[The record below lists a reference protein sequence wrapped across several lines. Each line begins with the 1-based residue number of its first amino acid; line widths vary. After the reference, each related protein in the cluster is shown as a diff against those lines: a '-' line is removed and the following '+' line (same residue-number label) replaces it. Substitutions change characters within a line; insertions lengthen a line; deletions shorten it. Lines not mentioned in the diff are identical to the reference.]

1 MVSTRIVTCPL
12 EPARFEVLPFARSME
27 EAAQLPEK
35 VRLTITC
42 SPKHGPDRSVEVAA
56 KLREM
61 GHHVTVHV
69 AARMVTDGDHLDR
82 ILSAMAQAGADD
94 MFLIGGDADPPL
106 GAYSSAV
113 ELLDVV
119 ATHPQRPR
127 TIGIAGYPE
136 GHPAIPEEALA
147 QALAH
152 KSRHADYV
160 ATQMCFD
167 PDALVAWVSRQR
179 ACGMTLPVL
188 IGVPGKVSRTKL
200 LELSARIGVGPS
212 LSFLRKQRG
221 IRALLSKGSTAD
233 KLYEKLAPAVDDP
246 ELNIA
251 GFHIFTFNQLLETW
265 RWQRAHDDARSVRP
279 APPVQRPRPRPAPSP
294 RPSRG
299 RHRPV
304 AADGSQRRETS

>member
-1 MVSTRIVTCPL
+1 MDMRIATRSL
-12 EPARFEVLPFARSME
+12 EPARFEVLPFARSLE

-61 GHHVTVHV
+61 GHQVTVHV
-69 AARMVTDGDHLDR
+69 AARMVTDRDHLDR
-82 ILSAMAQAGADD
+82 ILFAMAQAGADD
-94 MFLIGGDADPPL
+94 LFLIGGDADPPL
-106 GAYSSAV
+106 GAYTSAV

-119 ATHPQRPR
+119 AGHPQRPR

-136 GHPAIPEEALA
+136 GHPAIPDAALEE
-147 QALAH
+147 ALAH

-167 PDALVAWVSRQR
+167 PGSLMAWVSRQR
-179 ACGMTLPVL
+179 AGGMSLPVL
-188 IGVPGKVSRTKL
+188 IGIPGKVSRAKL

-233 KLYEKLAPAVDDP
+233 KLYAKLVPALDDP
-246 ELNIA
+246 EMNIA

-265 RWQRAHDDARSVRP
+265 RWQRAHDDARPGRVREADPAHPSP
-279 APPVQRPRPRPAPSP
+279 APRRFAEPEQGPA
-294 RPSRG
+294 
-299 RHRPV
+299 
-304 AADGSQRRETS
+304 

>member
-12 EPARFEVLPFARSME
+12 EPARFEVLPFARSVE

-42 SPKHGPDRSVEVAA
+42 SPKHGPDRSIEVAA
-56 KLREM
+56 KLGEM

-69 AARMVTDGDHLDR
+69 AARMVTDSDHLDR

-106 GAYSSAV
+106 GAYSSAA
-113 ELLDVV
+113 ELVDVV

-265 RWQRAHDDARSVRP
+265 RWQRAHDDARSVATGPARPTAPP
-279 APPVQRPRPRPAPSP
+279 APRAFAEAEQGPA
-294 RPSRG
+294 
-299 RHRPV
+299 
-304 AADGSQRRETS
+304 

>member
-1 MVSTRIVTCPL
+1 VNAAIATGPL
-12 EPARFEVLPFARSME
+12 ESARFEVLPFARSLE

-42 SPKHGPDRSVEVAA
+42 SPKHGPDRSVEIAA

-69 AARMVTDGDHLDR
+69 AARMVSDRDHLDR
-82 ILSAMAQAGADD
+82 ILAAMAQAGADD
-94 MFLIGGDADPPL
+94 LFLIGGDADPPL
-106 GAYSSAV
+106 GAYTSAV

-127 TIGIAGYPE
+127 TIGVAGYPE
-136 GHPAIPEEALA
+136 GHPAIPADALE
-147 QALAH
+147 QALAD

-179 ACGMTLPVL
+179 ARGIGLPVL
-188 IGVPGKVSRTKL
+188 VGIPGKVSRAKL

-233 KLYEKLAPAVDDP
+233 KLYAKLAPAADDP

-251 GFHIFTFNQLLETW
+251 GFHIFTFNQLLETYH
-265 RWQRAHDDARSVRP
+265 WQRAHDDARSGRARP
-279 APPVQRPRPRPAPSP
+279 TATAAPRRFAETEQGPA
-294 RPSRG
+294 
-299 RHRPV
+299 
-304 AADGSQRRETS
+304 

>member
-1 MVSTRIVTCPL
+1 MDTRNITWPL
-12 EPARFEVLPFARSME
+12 EPARFEVLPFARSVE

-42 SPKHGPDRSVEVAA
+42 SPKHGPDRSVQMAA
-56 KLREM
+56 QLREL
-61 GHHVTVHV
+61 GHQVTVHV
-69 AARMVTDGDHLDR
+69 AARMVTDDDHLDR
-82 ILSAMAQAGADD
+82 ILAAIAQAGVDD
-94 MFLIGGDADPPL
+94 IFLIGGDADPPL
-106 GAYSSAV
+106 GAYCSAV
-113 ELLDVV
+113 ELLEVV
-119 ATHPQRPR
+119 AAHPDRPR

-136 GHPAIPEEALA
+136 GHPAIGDEALER
-147 QALAH
+147 ALAD

-167 PDALVAWVSRQR
+167 PDALVAWVRRQR
-179 ACGMTLPVL
+179 ARGVTLPVL
-188 IGVPGKVSRTKL
+188 AGVPGKVSRAKL

-233 KLYEKLAPAVDDP
+233 RLYAKLAPAVDDP

-265 RWQRAHDDARSVRP
+265 QWQRAHDDARSSR
-279 APPVQRPRPRPAPSP
+279 ARQAGRPRPFAEPEQGPA
-294 RPSRG
+294 
-299 RHRPV
+299 
-304 AADGSQRRETS
+304 

>member
-1 MVSTRIVTCPL
+1 VNAAIATGPL
-12 EPARFEVLPFARSME
+12 ESARFEVLPFARSLE

-42 SPKHGPDRSVEVAA
+42 SPKHGPDRSVEIAA
-56 KLREM
+56 RLREM

-69 AARMVTDGDHLDR
+69 AARMVSDRDHLDR
-82 ILSAMAQAGADD
+82 ILGAMALAGADD
-94 MFLIGGDADPPL
+94 LFLIGGDADPPL
-106 GAYSSAV
+106 GAYTSAV

-127 TIGIAGYPE
+127 TIGVAGYPE
-136 GHPAIPEEALA
+136 GHPAIPADALE
-147 QALAH
+147 QALAD

-179 ACGMTLPVL
+179 ARGIGLPVL
-188 IGVPGKVSRTKL
+188 IGIPGKVSRTKL

-233 KLYEKLAPAVDDP
+233 KLYAKLAPAADDP

-251 GFHIFTFNQLLETW
+251 GFHIFTFNQLLETYH
-265 RWQRAHDDARSVRP
+265 WQRAHDDARTGAGP
-279 APPVQRPRPRPAPSP
+279 A
-294 RPSRG
+294 
-299 RHRPV
+299 
-304 AADGSQRRETS
+304 RETAPAAPRRFAETEQGPA

>member
-1 MVSTRIVTCPL
+1 MVDARIATPPL
-12 EPARFEVLPFARSME
+12 EAARFEVLPFARSLE
-27 EAAQLPEK
+27 EAEQLPEK

-42 SPKHGPDRSVEVAA
+42 SPKHGPDRSVEMAA
-56 KLREM
+56 KLRDM
-61 GHHVTVHV
+61 GHQVTVHI
-69 AARMVTDGDHLDR
+69 AARMVSDSDHLDR
-82 ILSAMAQAGADD
+82 ILDAMAQAGADD
-94 MFLIGGDADPPL
+94 LFLIGGDADPPL
-106 GAYSSAV
+106 GAFSSAV
-113 ELLDVV
+113 ELIDVV
-119 ATHPQRPR
+119 AAHPQRPR

-136 GHPAIPEEALA
+136 GHPAIPDDALE

-167 PDALVAWVSRQR
+167 PDALLAWVGRQR
-179 ACGMTLPVL
+179 GHGMTLPVM

-233 KLYEKLAPAVDDP
+233 KLYAKLAPAVDDP
-246 ELNIA
+246 DLNIA

-265 RWQRAHDDARSVRP
+265 HWQRAHDDAHSSTGPARP
-279 APPVQRPRPRPAPSP
+279 TAPAGSRPFAEAEREPA
-294 RPSRG
+294 
-299 RHRPV
+299 
-304 AADGSQRRETS
+304 

>member
-1 MVSTRIVTCPL
+1 VVDTRIVTRPL
-12 EPARFEVLPFARSME
+12 EAARFEVLPFARSLE

-42 SPKHGPDRSVEVAA
+42 SPKHGPDRSVEMAA

-69 AARMVTDGDHLDR
+69 AARMVTDREHLDR
-82 ILSAMAQAGADD
+82 ILAAMAQAGVDD
-94 MFLIGGDADPPL
+94 LFLIGGDADPPL
-106 GAYSSAV
+106 GAYTSAIS
-113 ELLDVV
+113 D
-119 ATHPQRPR
+119 
-127 TIGIAGYPE
+127 
-136 GHPAIPEEALA
+136 EALA
-147 QALAH
+147 QALAD

-167 PDALVAWVSRQR
+167 PDALVAWVRDQR
-179 ACGMTLPVL
+179 AHGMTLPVL

-233 KLYEKLAPAVDDP
+233 KLYAKLAPAVDDP

-265 RWQRAHDDARSVRP
+265 QWQRAHEDARSSR
-279 APPVQRPRPRPAPSP
+279 ARQAGRPRPFAEPEQGPA
-294 RPSRG
+294 
-299 RHRPV
+299 
-304 AADGSQRRETS
+304 

>member
-1 MVSTRIVTCPL
+1 MDTRIVTWPS
-12 EPARFEVLPFARSME
+12 EPARFEVLPFPRSLE

-42 SPKHGPDRSVEVAA
+42 SPKHGPDRSVEMATR
-56 KLREM
+56 LREM
-61 GHHVTVHV
+61 GHQVTVHV
-69 AARMVTDGDHLDR
+69 AARMVTDRAHLDR
-82 ILSAMAQAGADD
+82 ILAAMAQAGVDD
-94 MFLIGGDADPPL
+94 LFLIGGDADPPL

-113 ELLDVV
+113 ELLEVV
-119 ATHPQRPR
+119 AAHPDRPR
-127 TIGIAGYPE
+127 AIGIAGYPE
-136 GHPAIPEEALA
+136 GHPAIADEVLE
-147 QALAH
+147 QALAD

-167 PDALVAWVSRQR
+167 PDALVAWARRQR
-179 ACGMTLPVL
+179 ARGVTLPVL

-233 KLYEKLAPAVDDP
+233 KLYAKLAAAVDDP

-265 RWQRAHDDARSVRP
+265 HWQRAHDDARSSR
-279 APPVQRPRPRPAPSP
+279 ARQAGRPRPFAEPEQGPA
-294 RPSRG
+294 
-299 RHRPV
+299 
-304 AADGSQRRETS
+304 

>member
-1 MVSTRIVTCPL
+1 
-12 EPARFEVLPFARSME
+12 ME
-27 EAAQLPEK
+27 EASQLPDK

-56 KLREM
+56 QLREM

-69 AARMVTDGDHLDR
+69 AARMVTDRDHLDR

-127 TIGIAGYPE
+127 SIGIAGYPE
-136 GHPAIPEEALA
+136 GHPAISDEALE

-179 ACGMTLPVL
+179 AGGMALPVL

-265 RWQRAHDDARSVRP
+265 HWQRARDDARSSTGP
-279 APPVQRPRPRPAPSP
+279 AHPTAPPASRRFAEAEQGPA
-294 RPSRG
+294 
-299 RHRPV
+299 
-304 AADGSQRRETS
+304 

>member
-1 MVSTRIVTCPL
+1 VDARIVTPPP
-12 EPARFEVLPFARSME
+12 EAARFEVLPFARSMD

-61 GHHVTVHV
+61 GHAVTVHV
-69 AARMVTDGDHLDR
+69 AARMVSDRGHLDR
-82 ILSAMAQAGADD
+82 ILSAMAEAGADD
-94 MFLIGGDADPPL
+94 LFLIGGDADPPA
-106 GAYSSAV
+106 GAYASAV
-113 ELLDVV
+113 ELIDVV

-136 GHPAIPEEALA
+136 GHPLIDDDALDR
-147 QALAH
+147 ALAH

-167 PDALVAWVSRQR
+167 ADAVLGWIARRR
-179 ACGMTLPVL
+179 ANGMALPVM
-188 IGVPGKVSRTKL
+188 IGIPGKVSRAKL

-221 IRALLSKGSTAD
+221 IRALVSKGSTAD
-233 KLYEKLAPAVDDP
+233 KLYAKLGSAVDDP

-265 RWQRAHDDARSVRP
+265 QWQRERDDARRASVPARP
-279 APPVQRPRPRPAPSP
+279 ARETAPPAP
-294 RPSRG
+294 
-299 RHRPV
+299 
-304 AADGSQRRETS
+304 RRFAEPEQEPA

>member
-1 MVSTRIVTCPL
+1 MDTQNVTRPL
-12 EPARFEVLPFARSME
+12 EHARFEVLPFARSME
-27 EAAQLPEK
+27 GASQLSEK
-35 VRLTITC
+35 VRLTVTC
-42 SPKHGPDRSVEVAA
+42 SPKHGPDRSVEVAGR
-56 KLREM
+56 LREL
-61 GHHVTVHV
+61 GHQVTVHV
-69 AARMVTDGDHLDR
+69 AARMVSDRDHLDR

-94 MFLIGGDADPPL
+94 LFLIGGDADPPL

-119 ATHPQRPR
+119 ADHPLRPR
-127 TIGIAGYPE
+127 AIGIAGYPE
-136 GHPAIPEEALA
+136 GHPAIGDEALE

-167 PDALVAWVSRQR
+167 PAAVLAWVSRQR
-179 ACGMTLPVL
+179 AGGMALPVL

-233 KLYEKLAPAVDDP
+233 GLYEKLAPAVDDP

-265 RWQRAHDDARSVRP
+265 RWQRAHEDARPDRARGT
-279 APPVQRPRPRPAPSP
+279 APPASRRLAEAEQGPA
-294 RPSRG
+294 
-299 RHRPV
+299 
-304 AADGSQRRETS
+304 

>member
-1 MVSTRIVTCPL
+1 VVDTRIVTSSL
-12 EPARFEVLPFARSME
+12 EPARFEVLPFARSLE

-42 SPKHGPDRSVEVAA
+42 SPKHGPDQSIEVAG
-56 KLREM
+56 KLRAM

-69 AARMVTDGDHLDR
+69 AARMVTGRDHLDR
-82 ILSAMAQAGADD
+82 ILAAMAQPDIDD
-94 MFLIGGDADPPL
+94 LFLIGGDADPPL

-113 ELLDVV
+113 QLLEVV
-119 ATHPQRPR
+119 ATHPLRPR

-136 GHPAIPEEALA
+136 GHPAIPDDVLA
-147 QALAH
+147 QALAD

-167 PDALVAWVSRQR
+167 PQVLTAWVARER
-179 ACGMTLPVL
+179 ARGMALPVL
-188 IGVPGKVSRTKL
+188 IGIPGKVSRARL

-233 KLYEKLAPAVDDP
+233 SLYENLAPTVGDQ

-265 RWQRAHDDARSVRP
+265 QWQRAHDGAGPGRAREPVPARPRENGSHPPSPHRPP
-279 APPVQRPRPRPAPSP
+279 APRPFAEPEQGPA
-294 RPSRG
+294 
-299 RHRPV
+299 
-304 AADGSQRRETS
+304 

>member
-1 MVSTRIVTCPL
+1 MDDAIATCPL
-12 EPARFEVLPFARSME
+12 EPARFEVLPFARSMD
-27 EAAQLPEK
+27 EASKLPEK

-61 GHHVTVHV
+61 GHQVTVHV
-69 AARMVTDGDHLDR
+69 AARMVTDRHHLDR
-82 ILSAMAQAGADD
+82 ILSAMARAGADD

-106 GAYSSAV
+106 GAYASAI

-127 TIGIAGYPE
+127 MIGIAGYPE
-136 GHPAIPEEALA
+136 GHPAIGDEALE
-147 QALAH
+147 QALTH

-160 ATQMCFD
+160 TTQMCFD
-167 PDALVAWVSRQR
+167 PDALVAWVADQR
-179 ACGMTLPVL
+179 ARGMGLPIL

-212 LSFLRKQRG
+212 LAFLRKQRG

-233 KLYEKLAPAVDDP
+233 KLYAKLAPAVDDP
-246 ELNIA
+246 ELNLA
-251 GFHIFTFNQLLETW
+251 GFHIFTFGQLLETW
-265 RWQRAHDDARSVRP
+265 RWQRAHDDAHSSRARDTAPTASRLFAETEQGP
-279 APPVQRPRPRPAPSP
+279 A
-294 RPSRG
+294 
-299 RHRPV
+299 
-304 AADGSQRRETS
+304 

>member
-1 MVSTRIVTCPL
+1 MVDDPDRHL
-12 EPARFEVLPFARSME
+12 PARACALRGPPLRAERGGGR
-27 EAAQLPEK
+27 QLPEK
-35 VRLTITC
+35 VRLTVTC

-56 KLREM
+56 KLREI

-69 AARMVTDGDHLDR
+69 AARMVTDRDHLDR
-82 ILSAMAQAGADD
+82 ILAAMAQAGADD

-119 ATHPQRPR
+119 AAHPQRPR

-136 GHPAIPEEALA
+136 GHPAIPDEALA

-152 KSRHADYV
+152 KSRYADYV

-251 GFHIFTFNQLLETW
+251 GFHIFTFDQLLETW
-265 RWQRAHDDARSVRP
+265 RWQRAHDDARSGRARETAPP
-279 APPVQRPRPRPAPSP
+279 APGPSP

-299 RHRPV
+299 RRSP
-304 AADGSQRRETS
+304 AAAHGQKRRETS

>member
-1 MVSTRIVTCPL
+1 VDTRIVTWPS
-12 EPARFEVLPFARSME
+12 EPARFEVLPFPRSLE

-42 SPKHGPDRSVEVAA
+42 SPKHGPDRSVEMATR
-56 KLREM
+56 LREM
-61 GHHVTVHV
+61 GHQVTVHV
-69 AARMVTDGDHLDR
+69 AARMVTDRAHLDR
-82 ILSAMAQAGADD
+82 ILAAMAQAGVDD
-94 MFLIGGDADPPL
+94 LFLIGGDADPPL

-113 ELLDVV
+113 ELLEVV
-119 ATHPQRPR
+119 AAHPDRPR
-127 TIGIAGYPE
+127 AIGIAGYPE
-136 GHPAIPEEALA
+136 GHPAIADEVLE
-147 QALAH
+147 QALAD

-167 PDALVAWVSRQR
+167 PDALVAWARRQR
-179 ACGMTLPVL
+179 ARGVTLPVL
-188 IGVPGKVSRTKL
+188 IGIPGKVSRTKL

-233 KLYEKLAPAVDDP
+233 KLYAKLAAAVDDP

-265 RWQRAHDDARSVRP
+265 HWQRAHDDARSSR
-279 APPVQRPRPRPAPSP
+279 ARQAGRPRPFAEPEQGPA
-294 RPSRG
+294 
-299 RHRPV
+299 
-304 AADGSQRRETS
+304 